1 MDAGRSNA
9 ADGFVVAFSDPTSHV
24 LQRLPARGA
33 VSWMYARIDLGSDVV
48 VGAASNGGRVST
60 RKYRFDPETGRL
72 APISITES
80 ERLELPPPV
89 LFRALRLLFIVAA
102 LAVSATVF
110 SMANGDDLPGAEELD
125 R

>member
-1 MDAGRSNA
+1 
-9 ADGFVVAFSDPTSHV
+9 
-24 LQRLPARGA
+24 
-33 VSWMYARIDLGSDVV
+33 MYARLDLGSDVV
-48 VGAASNGGRVST
+48 VGATSNGGRVST